1 MYIKDFSWRRR
12 HHLPGPDESR
22 PMEANVRAAGHPQ
35 KARAASCSCLPH
47 GLAKQDPVVFLSRQ
61 LCWPQRGDCNEMSE
75 CQLRADVCLSFKS
88 SECPTEQVP
97 SYHGGTLLPLRDDD
111 SPLWTPPRNEYS
123 WKATVGQG
131 GGGGIHRGG
140 TLLWWSP
147 RCCVSGTAGTFRVGA
162 GPAWVGESRCR
173 EGAHLASCFSCSS
186 GMIDSHAMRHWN
198 GNTHTARQRGDADFR
213 VGCELPSHSQ
223 PCWATFV

>member
-22 PMEANVRAAGHPQ
+22 PMEANVRVAGHPQ

-75 CQLRADVCLSFKS
+75 CQLRADVCLGFKS

-97 SYHGGTLLPLRDDD
+97 SHHGGTLLP
-111 SPLWTPPRNEYS
+111 PRNDALYGLHQGINTRGKQLS
-123 WKATVGQG
+123 DKVGG
-131 GGGGIHRGG
+131 RN
-140 TLLWWSP
+140 TP
-147 RCCVSGTAGTFRVGA
+147 RRDAAVVVFSVLRVRHCRDIPGWVP
-162 GPAWVGESRCR
+162 GPA
-173 EGAHLASCFSCSS
+173 
-186 GMIDSHAMRHWN
+186 
-198 GNTHTARQRGDADFR
+198 
-213 VGCELPSHSQ
+213 
-223 PCWATFV
+223 